1 MKGATKRNAHL
12 DCVNGVSI
20 HAPMKGATVTCPN
33 QFRSRPCFNPRT
45 HEGCDFGN
53 RLVPGR
59 SVVSIHA
66 PMKGATRDRS
76 QKDDIRRVSI
86 HAPLARCDFIFDHP
100 FLGLSMFQSTHLL
113 RGATRYFLRDGGPS
127 SRFNPR
133 TSCEVRLNVNI
144 NRASAPEFQST
155 HLLRGATTYGIAPY
169 PGRDVSIHAPLA
181 RCDGLPLP
189 HPNTIS
195 RFNPRTSCEVRQTSE
210 NGPPGNSR
218 FQSTHL
224 LRGATLD
231 ISTLG

>member
-1 MKGATKRNAHL
+1 MNLAG
-12 DCVNGVSI
+12 GVSI

-86 HAPLARCDFIFDHP
+86 HAPLARCDHVWHCSLSRTRCFNPRTSCEVRPAPI
-100 FLGLSMFQSTHLL
+100 LGFRQLT
-113 RGATRYFLRDGGPS
+113 
-127 SRFNPR
+127 RFNPR
-133 TSCEVRLNVNI
+133 TSCEVR
-144 NRASAPEFQST
+144 PG
-155 HLLRGATTYGIAPY
+155 LRLEYSKLGL
-169 PGRDVSIHAPLA
+169 VSIHAPLA
-181 RCDGLPLP
+181 RCDMDFQQFL
-189 HPNTIS
+189 TAS
-195 RFNPRTSCEVRQTSE
+195 KA
-210 NGPPGNSR
+210 

>member
-100 FLGLSMFQSTHLL
+100 FPGLSMFQSTHLL

-155 HLLRGATTYGIAPY
+155 HLLRGATAYNFLQGYGVMFQSTHLLRGATTYGIAPY

-181 RCDGLPLP
+181 RCDQLPYLVFV
-189 HPNTIS
+189 S
-195 RFNPRTSCEVRQTSE
+195 
-210 NGPPGNSR
+210 
-218 FQSTHL
+218 
-224 LRGATLD
+224 
-231 ISTLG
+231 

>member
-113 RGATRYFLRDGGPS
+113 RGAT
-127 SRFNPR
+127 
-133 TSCEVRLNVNI
+133 
-144 NRASAPEFQST
+144 
-155 HLLRGATTYGIAPY
+155 TYGIAPY